1 MYKYLVTFDK
11 EKYET
16 GSIELRIS
24 TGNYRYVSLLVCLE
38 LGSQQEKSCF
48 STMLI
53 KKDWAGVTLHFCNV
67 AKNVFLC
74 DDSQQF
80 SVVHSQDLAATELF
94 EHFHDDFNGHV
105 DHNTRLKKQIQKQ

>member
-1 MYKYLVTFDK
+1 MF
-11 EKYET
+11 
-16 GSIELRIS
+16 R
-24 TGNYRYVSLLVCLE
+24 LLVCLE

-74 DDSQQF
+74 YDSQQF

-94 EHFHDDFNGHV
+94 EHFHDDFNWHV
-105 DHNTRLKKQIQKQ
+105 DHNTRLKKQIRKQLKSTISWFLFQTCL